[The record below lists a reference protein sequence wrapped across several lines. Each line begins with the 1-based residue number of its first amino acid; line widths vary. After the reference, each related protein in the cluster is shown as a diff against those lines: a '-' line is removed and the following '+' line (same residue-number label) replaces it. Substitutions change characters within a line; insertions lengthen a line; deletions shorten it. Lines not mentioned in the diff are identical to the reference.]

1 MLKKEIKNFEDLL
14 KLEEEVEIT
23 ISLVETEQDYKDLEV
38 LYKKFKKTLNQ
49 QEIKAFMPGEYDK
62 NPAIV
67 TIYAGAGGKD
77 AADWADILSR
87 IYLKWASNNE
97 YEVNIL
103 DKYEDESGL
112 RHMTFSIEG
121 EYAYGKLK
129 CEKGIHRLVRISPF
143 DSNKRRHTSFAS
155 FNISPELGED
165 IPELNMKDVKIETF
179 RASGRGGQHV
189 NTTDSAVRVT
199 HLPTGI
205 NSSCSNERSQV
216 KNKEK
221 ALKVLASR
229 LKEYEII
236 EREEKVKSISGENKD
251 ISWGNQI
258 RSYVFHPY
266 KMVKDHRT
274 NFETSNV
281 EKVLEGEIDQFID
294 AYLRNKEIKKEK

>member
-1 MLKKEIKNFEDLL
+1 MIN
-14 KLEEEVEIT
+14 
-23 ISLVETEQDYKDLEV
+23 
-38 LYKKFKKTLNQ
+38 NQ
-49 QEIKAFMPGEYDK
+49 ESKAFLSGKYDK
-62 NPAIV
+62 NSAVV

-77 AADWADILSR
+77 AADWADILSK
-87 IYLKWASNNE
+87 IYLRWASNNG

-103 DKYEDESGL
+103 DKLEDESGL
-112 RHMTFSIEG
+112 RHMTFTIEG
-121 EYAYGKLK
+121 EYIYGKLK

-143 DSNKRRHTSFAS
+143 DSNQRRHTSFAS
-155 FNISPELGED
+155 FNISPELDEE
-165 IPELNMKDVKIETF
+165 IAQLNMKDVKIETF

-199 HLPTGI
+199 HIPTGI
-205 NSSCSNERSQV
+205 TSSCSNERSQI

-229 LKEYEII
+229 IKEFELA

-274 NFETSNV
+274 NYETSSLD
-281 EKVLEGEIDQFID
+281 KVLEGEIDQFID
-294 AYLRNKEIKKEK
+294 VYLRNKKENKNG